1 MPVFNIR
8 VINNPKRCTRPVAVK
23 RRWGFVQTECNFSLL
38 LLHGRAGCVIN
49 CSRQRGIYEQVQME
63 VTSDLSRGVRRALK
77 PQDCGAF
84 RQSASLFLI
93 SSNRILFPKCGIN
106 HATSGKCAASVPE
119 IVMFL
124 PFPSFSPALGSK
136 CQPGAIQTSHP
147 ASPECLQVL
156 LKSYVRQSVGSVWR
170 AHGFMRGALRGLGAA

>member
-1 MPVFNIR
+1 M
-8 VINNPKRCTRPVAVK
+8 AVK

-84 RQSASLFLI
+84 RQAASLFLI
-93 SSNRILFPKCGIN
+93 SSNWILFPKCGIN
-106 HATSGKCAASVPE
+106 HPTSGKCVGSVPE
-119 IVMFL
+119 IARFL
-124 PFPSFSPALGSK
+124 PFPSFSSRSRLEMSAVCRSIQPSGISWMPA
-136 CQPGAIQTSHP
+136 
-147 ASPECLQVL
+147 
-156 LKSYVRQSVGSVWR
+156 
-170 AHGFMRGALRGLGAA
+170 GAAEVICQAVSG